1 MGKYHFKVSGMEGF
15 TKSPGMKSYAKGGYH
30 DIGHDSHV
38 GTNKRESGRHDY
50 EGIETGKPGASLGE
64 HKKAGKRST
73 HKEFAHG
80 GHATIQK
87 GHGVHGKSAT
97 VGGERSASAQRGKES
112 GLPGSTLGQHPKMGK
127 RSTPKAY
134 KDGGKA
140 FPGDRREYDGGTSFA
155 VGKAKAN
162 RKDVK
167 ALKGDRIAGEDESG
181 TYARAY
187 PSVEADVKGK
197 GDTSIHKA
205 KGGHIKPKMIRYHFK
220 DGGFIEKPA
229 RNKSGVSFKEREA
242 KGRTAQTGD
251 DGHVKSTR
259 DEKGVFSHRGTESDK
274 YGSSLGVPKH
284 EGKRSTHKAF
294 NVGGH
299 ARGCSCAMCNGGA
312 MAKGGHAIGPV
323 KKGALHK
330 ELGVKEGKRL
340 TSKELSKAKHS
351 ESPLERKR
359 ATFAINAKKWHHKA
373 DGGQAK
379 DEKGGHGWDIES
391 PEWKGDLD
399 EMLHATPDPNGSG
412 QVGGSRTN
420 RAKGGPV
427 DTGYADKAVRTNRVT
442 TKRKGG
448 RVHSDEA
455 EDRKL
460 IHKLVKSAY
469 LKKETGG
476 RVYGPGP
483 QNEDGAT
490 RGTMEGHD
498 QSHLYGRAYHDLND
512 LTRGSGDTSMHKAAG
527 GTIRD
532 RDVAQRPMN
541 AGSYRVTPPRQG
553 QHNEAASYDKFV
565 ARPHAPFTHQD
576 GNQEEASQWSDFA
589 MGGMAMGHH
598 RSPRQNAMLHARG
611 MPPLGGVGGQ
621 SMGGP
626 GGMPVGGPPRPPP
639 PPAGMGGP
647 PGMPSGGPPM
657 GMRPPMG
664 GGMVPGGAPPMGP
677 PMGMHKRGGYVR

>member
-38 GTNKRESGRHDY
+38 GTNKKESGRHDY

-64 HKKAGKRST
+64 HKKSGKRST
-73 HKEFAHG
+73 YKEFASG
-80 GHATIQK
+80 GSATIQK

-112 GLPGSTLGQHPKMGK
+112 GVPGSTLGQYPKMGK

-155 VGKAKAN
+155 VGKAKVN

-167 ALKGDRIAGEDESG
+167 AIKGDRIAGEDESG

-205 KGGHIKPKMIRYHFK
+205 KGGHINHKMTRYHFK

-259 DEKGVFSHRGTESDK
+259 DEKGVFSYHGTESDK
-274 YGSSLGVPKH
+274 RGSSLGVPKH
-284 EGKRSTHKAF
+284 EGKKTTPKPFA
-294 NVGGH
+294 VGGH
-299 ARGCSCAMCNGGA
+299 AAGCSCGMCRGGA
-312 MAKGGHAIGPV
+312 M
-323 KKGALHK
+323 
-330 ELGVKEGKRL
+330 
-340 TSKELSKAKHS
+340 
-351 ESPLERKR
+351 
-359 ATFAINAKKWHHKA
+359 
-373 DGGQAK
+373 
-379 DEKGGHGWDIES
+379 
-391 PEWKGDLD
+391 
-399 EMLHATPDPNGSG
+399 
-412 QVGGSRTN
+412 
-420 RAKGGPV
+420 AKGGPV

-448 RVHSDEA
+448 KVHSDEA

-490 RGTMEGHD
+490 RGAMEGHD

-576 GNQEEASQWSDFA
+576 GHQEEASQWSDFA
-589 MGGMAMGHH
+589 MGGMAMGHPH
-598 RSPRQNAMLHARG
+598 SPKQNAMLHARSHG
-611 MPPLGGVGGQ
+611 MPPLGGMGGQ
-621 SMGGP
+621 QMGGP
-626 GGMPVGGPPRPPP
+626 GGMPVGGPPRPAA

-647 PGMPSGGPPM
+647 PGAPPGGPPM
-657 GMRPPMG
+657 GGMRPPMG
-664 GGMVPGGAPPMGP
+664 GGMPPMGGP
-677 PMGMHKRGGYVR
+677 PMGGPPMMHSRGGRHRY